1 MLDNAL
7 FAIEALHAAWMKW
20 ATKKKYTP
28 FKDALKA
35 ATAKLKEYYQ
45 KTAESDAHILTMG
58 SLQYLFNIYLLH
70 SS

>member
-1 MLDNAL
+1 
-7 FAIEALHAAWMKW
+7 MKW
-20 ATKKKYTP
+20 ATKEKYTP

-35 ATAKLKEYYQ
+35 ATAKLEEYYQ

-58 SLQYLFNIYLLH
+58 LLQNLFNVYSLH